1 MMDSIVLWEEIS
13 TDPLTRGY
21 ATMADAEV
29 AADMNLLY
37 RAMVRDTLSSAD
49 VYEQIDVAEF
59 QGKTD
64 AQKVYVRDLLGLG
77 DNIQV
82 GPDSKAR
89 TVLIAVFGGASVT
102 ISALAAI
109 LQVSISRAT
118 ELGLGI
124 VKPGH
129 VQVARTLGE

>member
-1 MMDSIVLWEEIS
+1 MDSVVLWDEIN
-13 TDPLTRGY
+13 TDPLARGY
-21 ATMADAEV
+21 AEMSDAEI
-29 AADMNLLY
+29 AEDMNLFY
-37 RAMVRDTLSSAD
+37 RTLVRDTLSSAD
-49 VYEQIDVAEF
+49 IYEQIDVAEF

-77 DNIQV
+77 DNVQV

-102 ISALAAI
+102 IQALAAI
-109 LQVSISRAT
+109 LQVPISRAE
-118 ELGLGI
+118 ELGLGV

-129 VQVARTLGE
+129 VQDARTLGE

>member
-1 MMDSIVLWEEIS
+1 MMDSVVLWDELN
-13 TDPLTRGY
+13 TDPLARGY
-21 ATMADAEV
+21 AAMSDAEV

-37 RAMVRDTLSSAD
+37 RTLVRDTLSSAD
-49 VYEQIDVAEF
+49 VYEQLDVAEF

-64 AQKVYVRDLLGLG
+64 AQRVYVRDLLGLG

-89 TVLIAVFGGASVT
+89 MVLIAVFGIQSVT

-109 LQVSISRAT
+109 LQVPISRAT

-124 VKPGH
+124 VKAGH
-129 VQVARTLGE
+129 VQVAQTLGD

>member
-13 TDPLTRGY
+13 TDPLARGY
-21 ATMADAEV
+21 AAMADAEV

-37 RAMVRDTLSSAD
+37 RTLVRGTLSSAD
-49 VYEQIDVAEF
+49 IYEQIDVAEF
-59 QGKTD
+59 QGKSD

-77 DNIQV
+77 DNVQV
-82 GPDSKAR
+82 GPASKAR
-89 TVLIAVFGGASVT
+89 TVLIAIFGGTSVT

-109 LQVSISRAT
+109 LQVPISRAT
-118 ELGLGI
+118 ELGLAI